1 MKDGWIQMGSEE
13 DADIGGEVKKEVGI
27 CEIYLKIIKKKE
39 KQMSIKVGG
48 ENNSRISV

>member
-13 DADIGGEVKKEVGI
+13 DGDIGEVEKEVGI
-27 CEIYLKIIKKKE
+27 CETYFKIIKKKKE